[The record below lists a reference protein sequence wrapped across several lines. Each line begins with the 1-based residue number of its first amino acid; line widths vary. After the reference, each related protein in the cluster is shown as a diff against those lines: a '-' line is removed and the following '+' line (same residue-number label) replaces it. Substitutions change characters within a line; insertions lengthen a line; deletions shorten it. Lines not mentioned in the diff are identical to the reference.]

1 MNSIDDTVAGI
12 SYYETT
18 GISAFVPVYDSF
30 GGTGSNAWYH
40 IVGYTA
46 VQIVHINGGT
56 TIKGVMRGS
65 GGLLDVPYDPALT
78 TYKGAVQ
85 LIH

>member
-56 TIKGVMRGS
+56 TIRASCAAAEACSTSRMT
-65 GGLLDVPYDPALT
+65 P
-78 TYKGAVQ
+78 
-85 LIH
+85 H